1 MKPYFNDDF
10 SKMLVEKVAYSMTE
24 ASGKCN
30 HSGAGSSC
38 PLHGD
43 ADCNSSKQNRAEET
57 EFMPDELVG
66 TTYEIEMED
75 GETIIIEKV
84 KMDGKDDNGFK
95 SCWKGYRKSG
105 TKVKGGKEV
114 NNCVKAG
121 YEMEGG
127 EELEEKAPPG
137 AKYERMVKHVKKS
150 YSKDGKLTDKEKGI
164 AYATAWKAKG
174 KAVKEETEKEKK
186 HEDEKEDKALIK
198 KEVKKAMKNEARD
211 MPGNQEKIDA
221 NKNGKVDANDFAIL
235 RNRKSKKTVKEMWE
249 LAAEA
254 KAQIEVMP
262 EIDDKDPGNVKKKE
276 KKEKEDK

>member
-10 SKMLVEKVAYSMTE
+10 SKMLVEKVAYSMME
-24 ASGKCN
+24 ASAKCN
-30 HSGAGSSC
+30 HSGAGKSC

-43 ADCNSSKQNRAEET
+43 ADCNSSKQNRKEEF
-57 EFMPDELVG
+57 EVLESH
-66 TTYEIEMED
+66 EIEVD

-95 SCWKGYRKSG
+95 SCWKGYRKAG

-114 NNCVKAG
+114 NDCVKAG

-127 EELEEKAPPG
+127 EDLSEVAPPG
-137 AKYERMVKHVKKS
+137 DKAERMVKHIKKS
-150 YSKDGKLTDKEKGI
+150 YAKDGKLTDKEKSI

-174 KAVKEETEKEKK
+174 KKEEVEHIEERK
-186 HEDEKEDKALIK
+186 
-198 KEVKKAMKNEARD
+198 D

-221 NKNGKVDANDFAIL
+221 NKNGKVDAHDFAIL
-235 RNRKSKKTVKEMWE
+235 RNRKSKKTVKEMWQI
-249 LAAEA
+249 AAEA

-262 EIDDKDPGNVKKKE
+262 EIDDKDPENIKKKE